1 MRLPRRFAP
10 RNDRKGNK
18 MNDKKWKTSISGIV
32 DGEVH
37 IHGYKITDL
46 IDQVSFTDAIWLELK
61 GELPNEK
68 EKAMLDSI
76 LISTIDNGMGPPSVT
91 NARNS
96 ASAGNPMQASV
107 AAGVLGIGEYHGGAI
122 EECARLLQMGM
133 SAEAL
138 IEKVIGS
145 GDRIPGFGHKVYKD
159 EDPRATQIF
168 EKAKSLGFFGEHC
181 ELAQDVEKVLEEK
194 KGKKIVIN
202 VDGAIAAV
210 VSDMGFD
217 YRLGKGFFIIGR
229 VVGLIAH
236 IFEEIVREKPFRRI
250 SDEEI
255 EYDGT
260 PARKIT
266 K

>member
-1 MRLPRRFAP
+1 M
-10 RNDRKGNK
+10 
-18 MNDKKWKTSISGIV
+18 DKKWKTSISGIV

-46 IDQVSFTDAIWLELK
+46 IDQVSFTDAIFLELK
-61 GELPNEK
+61 GELPTEK
-68 EKAMLDSI
+68 ERTMLDGI
-76 LISTIDNGMGPPSVT
+76 LISTIDNGMGPPTIT

-107 AAGVLGIGEYHGGAI
+107 AAGVLGVGEAHGGAI
-122 EECARLLQMGM
+122 EECAKLLQMGM
-133 SAEAL
+133 SAKAL
-138 IEKVIGS
+138 IDKVISS
-145 GDRIPGFGHKVYKD
+145 GDRIPGFGHKIYKD

-168 EKAKSLGFFGEHC
+168 AKAKELGFFGEHC
-181 ELAQDVEKVLEEK
+181 ELIKAVETELEAL

-229 VVGLIAH
+229 AVGLIAH
-236 IFEEIVREKPFRRI
+236 IFEEIVREKPFRRVPE
-250 SDEEI
+250 EEI
-255 EYDGT
+255 EYDGI
-260 PARKIT
+260 PSRKLS
-266 K
+266 

>member
-1 MRLPRRFAP
+1 M
-10 RNDRKGNK
+10 
-18 MNDKKWKTSISGIV
+18 DKKWKTSIAGIV
-32 DGEVH
+32 DGETL
-37 IHGYKITDL
+37 IHGYKVTEL
-46 IDQVSFTDAIWLELK
+46 IDKVNFTDAIWLELK
-61 GELPNEK
+61 GELPSEK
-68 EKAMLDSI
+68 ERAMLDGI
-76 LISTIDNGMGPPSVT
+76 LISTIDNGMGPPSTT

-107 AAGVLGIGEYHGGAI
+107 AAGILGVGEFHGGAI
-122 EECARLLQMGM
+122 EECARLVQLGL
-133 SAEAL
+133 SAEKL
-138 IEKVIGS
+138 VEKVLSS

-168 EKAKSLGFFGEHC
+168 AKAKSLGFFGEYC
-181 ELAQDVEKVLEEK
+181 KLAKAVEESLEK
-194 KGKKIVIN
+194 TKGKKIVIN

-217 YRLGKGFFIIGR
+217 YRLGKGFFLIGR

-250 SDEEI
+250 SSEEI

-260 PARKIT
+260 PLRSLD
-266 K
+266 